1 MLEYLRSKGVG
12 CAGTVRTTKT
22 ATEEKFEAT
31 AEAELLAEAPAVS
44 TQARAKL
51 QKERFNSDLMKL
63 KTQYTHKLEWGDTY
77 WALSQSQQVLQA
89 AWRDNQVALFASTV
103 AERKFLA
110 SLLC

>member
-22 ATEEKFEAT
+22 ATEERFEAT
-31 AEAELLAEAPAVS
+31 AKAELLAEAPAVS

-51 QKERFNSDLMKL
+51 QKERFNSDLIK
-63 KTQYTHKLEWGDTY
+63 

-89 AWRDNQVALFASTV
+89 AWRDNQVVLFA
-103 AERKFLA
+103 R
-110 SLLC
+110 